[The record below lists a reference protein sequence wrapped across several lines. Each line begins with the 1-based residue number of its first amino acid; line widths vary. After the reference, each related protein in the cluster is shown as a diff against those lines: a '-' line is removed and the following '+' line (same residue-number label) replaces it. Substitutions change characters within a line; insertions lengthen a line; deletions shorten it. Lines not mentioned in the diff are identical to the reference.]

1 MGIGLGVPRWLTGN
15 RRARWIVAGVAGA
28 VVLLASATAYALTRT
43 EPVPVGSNP
52 VVRVD
57 RGEVTLAVAT
67 TGVLQPAQTR
77 SLGFRAAGK
86 VSEIRVRPGDE
97 VSSGQVLARIDAT
110 TAQDRVD
117 SAREALGEA
126 EADLVK
132 AGKSA
137 NGQSPSGGEDCGGTG
152 GGSGVGTGGGL
163 AAGAGLVGAGGAG
176 LASAAGAIAT
186 IPTATGTATPTS
198 NVTPSP
204 TTSPSVRPSRTT
216 QPDQSSRPGG
226 DTGQNCASRNG
237 QSGSGGTDAVLRAQQ
252 KVTAA
257 KLTLAEAED
266 TLAGTTI
273 TAPISG
279 KVLTVAGVVGST
291 VGSSSAFITLGDVG
305 GMAVSASFP
314 EADAGHLVT
323 GLAATVTLA
332 DRPGEEFTARVT
344 QVDPVGTVSGQMVRY
359 GVLVNFDQVPTDVLV
374 GQSAN
379 VRVKIKSVS
388 GVLRVPSSAVRT
400 GTDPTSST
408 DPTTGTVLVRTPGGD
423 EQRQVTVGQRGD
435 QYLEV
440 TFGLSEGDEIVA
452 SW

>member
-1 MGIGLGVPRWLTGN
+1 M
-15 RRARWIVAGVAGA
+15 AGA
-28 VVLLASATAYALTRT
+28 VVLLASAAGYALTRT
-43 EPVPVGSNP
+43 EPLPTGSDPVAW
-52 VVRVD
+52 VD
-57 RGEVTLAVAT
+57 RGEVVLAVAT

-97 VSSGQVLARIDAT
+97 VSAGQVLARIDAAT
-110 TAQDRVD
+110 VQDRVV

-132 AGKSA
+132 AGKTT
-137 NGQSPSGGEDCGGTG
+137 NGQSQSGGDCGGTG
-152 GGSGVGTGGGL
+152 GSGTSADTGSSTSGTGAGSGGTSGVGVGVGV
-163 AAGAGLVGAGGAG
+163 AGA
-176 LASAAGAIAT
+176 T
-186 IPTATGTATPTS
+186 PTATAVPPAS
-198 NVTPSP
+198 A
-204 TTSPSVRPSRTT
+204 TTSPTVGPSGHPSRST
-216 QPDQSSRPGG
+216 QSDQPSRPAGG
-226 DTGQNCASRNG
+226 TGQSCASRTG
-237 QSGSGGTDAVLRAQQ
+237 QSGDGGTDAVLRAQQ
-252 KVTAA
+252 RVTAA
-257 KLTLAEAED
+257 KLVLAEAEE

-279 KVLTVAGVVGST
+279 KVLIVAGVVGST
-291 VGSSSAFITLGDVG
+291 VGSGSAFITLGDVG
-305 GMAVSASFP
+305 GMAVAASFP
-314 EADAGHLVT
+314 EADAGQLVT
-323 GLAATVTLA
+323 GLAATVTLG

-379 VRVKIKSVS
+379 VRVKIKSVA
-388 GVLRVPSSAVRT
+388 GALRVPSSAVRL
-400 GTDPTSST
+400 GTDPATA
-408 DPTTGTVLVRTPGGD
+408 TVLVRTPGGD

-440 TFGLSEGDEIVA
+440 TFGLSEGDQIVA